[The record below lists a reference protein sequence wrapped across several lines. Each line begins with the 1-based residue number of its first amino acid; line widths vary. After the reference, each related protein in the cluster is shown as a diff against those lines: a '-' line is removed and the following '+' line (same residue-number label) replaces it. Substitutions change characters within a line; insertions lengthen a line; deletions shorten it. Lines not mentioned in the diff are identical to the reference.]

1 MPISAPPADAG
12 SPSMLRSIGRNL
24 IWMLASRGV
33 MAVLSLFYLG
43 IVTRSL
49 GVVGFGRFA
58 LINGASQTLATLV
71 AFQSWQVI
79 VQYGIG
85 PQERGD
91 HGALGRLF
99 RTTLLVDAIGAVA
112 GALLAWAILETW
124 GDALGIG
131 ATLKRATLIFSIVEL
146 ITVRSTAIGIL
157 RLRDK
162 FSLAAVADSV
172 TPVARFVGAIGV
184 AFVHPTVQGFLFAW
198 GAAEVLT
205 AMAFWIMVWRLG
217 DLALLR
223 RARGVRR
230 LVQDN
235 PGIVRFALSTNASST
250 LNLASKQLPL
260 LLVGAVAGPAAAGV
274 FRLAAQLAQALAKIA
289 QLLSRAAFP
298 EVVKI
303 VAGASPA
310 RLGQLLRRLFLG
322 SGITSAAIM
331 AIVLAVGRPVL
342 NLVGGHAFASGW
354 PVMLWLTVAGCL
366 DLATVGV
373 DTVLTA
379 LQRAGTVFALRAVG
393 VAALF
398 AASAM
403 LVPLYGTVGVA
414 MAVAAGSAGVALL
427 MALAAMRLARERVP
441 PQ

>member
-24 IWMLASRGV
+24 VWMLASRGV

-58 LINGASQTLATLV
+58 LINGASQALATLV

-85 PQERGD
+85 PQECGD
-91 HGALGRLF
+91 RGALGRLF

-112 GALLAWAILETW
+112 GALLAWAILEIW

-131 ATLKRATLIFSIVEL
+131 ATLKRATLIFSVVEL

-172 TPVARFVGAIGV
+172 TPVARFVGAVGV

-250 LNLASKQLPL
+250 LNLAGKQLPL

-379 LQRAGTVFALRAVG
+379 LQRAGTVFTLRAVG

-398 AASAM
+398 AAAAM

>member
-24 IWMLASRGV
+24 VWMLASRGV

-112 GALLAWAILETW
+112 GALLAWAILEIW

-235 PGIVRFALSTNASST
+235 PGTVRFALSTNASST

-398 AASAM
+398 VAAAM